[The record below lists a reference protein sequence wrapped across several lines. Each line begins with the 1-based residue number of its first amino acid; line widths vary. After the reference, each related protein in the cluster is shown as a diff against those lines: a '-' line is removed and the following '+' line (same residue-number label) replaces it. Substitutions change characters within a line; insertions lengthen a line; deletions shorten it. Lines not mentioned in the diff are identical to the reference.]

1 MVAHILL
8 RTLLASALAL
18 AAQAVSTPRPLE
30 GTYWKA
36 IELEGK
42 PVPSLESSREAYL
55 LLKDES
61 RVSGF
66 DGCNR
71 VAGRWEVKR
80 SAIKFSEMA
89 ATQMAC
95 LDTGGFDAAFRSALT
110 SATELRIVGE
120 RLELFG
126 GWAKTRMFG
135 RFRKRRVAVFEA
147 VSSRP
152 ANSADPEKH

>member
-1 MVAHILL
+1 MVANLLL
-8 RTLLASALAL
+8 RTVLATALVLGAQTVSA
-18 AAQAVSTPRPLE
+18 PRPLE

-42 PVPSLESSREAYL
+42 PVPSQDSSREAYL

-71 VAGRWEVKR
+71 VAGRWQVKR
-80 SAIKFSEMA
+80 SAITFSEMA

-95 LDTGGFDAAFRSALT
+95 LDTSGLDAAFRSALT
-110 SATELRIVGE
+110 SATELRIVGD

-126 GWAKTRMFG
+126 GWSKTRMFG

-152 ANSADPEKH
+152 ADSTDPERH

>member
-1 MVAHILL
+1 MVAHLL
-8 RTLLASALAL
+8 FRTVLASALAL
-18 AAQAVSTPRPLE
+18 SAQAVSGPRPLE

-36 IELEGK
+36 VELEGK
-42 PVPSLESSREAYL
+42 PVPSQNASREAYL

-71 VAGRWEVKR
+71 IAGRWQVKR
-80 SAIKFSEMA
+80 SAITFSEMA

-95 LDTGGFDAAFRSALT
+95 LDTAGLDAAFRSALT

-126 GWAKTRMFG
+126 GWSKTRLFG

-152 ANSADPEKH
+152 VDSVDPEKH